1 MLHNKKEFYSGVGL
15 MVAFL
20 VVLVILFSPVFP
32 GPNDRNQ
39 NGLNYLDGLYNSI
52 SKGSAYYIPDLKKK
66 AAKQTGNVITASVVM
81 KDEKQAR
88 ETAPLFMKSG
98 AMADVTKNVTGEWE
112 IKVSGDLGSILTNCL
127 EDADQMFNNKGEG
140 VKTKYAMDERLSLY
154 NWWMALKA
162 LNKDLN
168 KQKKF
173 AETKFIGD
181 INKRAVECAY
191 NYYGV
196 DPQNIGDKWGIV
208 VFSLAFYVVY
218 TMWYGYSILF
228 MFEGWGL
235 KLEH

>member
-15 MVAFL
+15 MAAFL
-20 VVLVILFSPVFP
+20 VVLAIMFMPVF
-32 GPNDRNQ
+32 GGH
-39 NGLNYLDGLYNSI
+39 NGLNYMDNLYNSI

-66 AAKQTGNVITASVVM
+66 AEKYSGNIITATVAM

-98 AMADVTKNVTGEWE
+98 AMVNVSGSE
-112 IKVSGDLGSILTNCL
+112 IKVSGDLGSILTNSL
-127 EDADQMFNNKGEG
+127 EDADQMFNNKGEA
-140 VKTKYAMDERLSLY
+140 VKAKYASDERLTLY

-162 LNKDLN
+162 LTKDLN

-196 DPQNIGDKWGIV
+196 NPQNIGDKWGIV